1 MYIVRK
7 ETENQASKYLLKL
20 DRVAGKLEI
29 YRKADNMNFITYIL
43 IFLSKIIENALAT
56 LRLIVVASGK
66 KILGAILQF
75 CIALVWILVT
85 GVVITKDPL
94 KIVFFAFGSLVG
106 SYIGSLIEEKLAMG
120 YNLITC
126 ITDNNDNMLYKTFER
141 KGYNISKIR
150 GEKNNQEKDILLI
163 TVSRKKK
170 HHVLSIIK
178 EFDKD
183 ATIISEM
190 AKVSD
195 N

>member
-1 MYIVRK
+1 
-7 ETENQASKYLLKL
+7 
-20 DRVAGKLEI
+20 
-29 YRKADNMNFITYIL
+29 MNYITYIL
-43 IFLSKIIENALAT
+43 IFISKIIENALAT

-85 GVVITKDPL
+85 GVVVTNITKDPL

-126 ITDNNDNMLYKTFER
+126 ITDNNETFER
-141 KGYNISKIR
+141 KGYNISKIK
-150 GEKNNQEKDILLI
+150 GEKNNQKKDILLI

>member
-1 MYIVRK
+1 
-7 ETENQASKYLLKL
+7 
-20 DRVAGKLEI
+20 
-29 YRKADNMNFITYIL
+29 MNFITYIL
-43 IFLSKIIENALAT
+43 IFISKIIENALAT
-56 LRLIVVASGK
+56 LRLIVVAGGK
-66 KILGAILQF
+66 QILGAILQF

-85 GVVITKDPL
+85 GVVVTNITKDPL

-126 ITDNNDNMLYKTFER
+126 ITDNNDNILYKTFER
-141 KGYNISKIR
+141 KGYNISKIK
-150 GEKNNQEKDILLI
+150 GEKNNQKKDILLI

-170 HHVLSIIK
+170 RHVLSIIK

>member
-1 MYIVRK
+1 
-7 ETENQASKYLLKL
+7 
-20 DRVAGKLEI
+20 
-29 YRKADNMNFITYIL
+29 MNFITYIL
-43 IFLSKIIENALAT
+43 IFISKIIENALAT

-85 GVVITKDPL
+85 GVVVTNIAKDPL

-126 ITDNNDNMLYKTFER
+126 ITDNNGNMLYKTLER
-141 KGYNISKIR
+141 KGYNISKIK
-150 GEKNNQEKDILLI
+150 GEKNNQKKDILLI

-170 HHVLSIIK
+170 HHVISIIK